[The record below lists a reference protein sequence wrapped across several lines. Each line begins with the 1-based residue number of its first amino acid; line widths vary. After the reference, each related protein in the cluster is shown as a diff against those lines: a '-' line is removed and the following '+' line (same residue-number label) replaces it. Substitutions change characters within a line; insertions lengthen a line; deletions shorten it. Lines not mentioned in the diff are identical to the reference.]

1 MAVRKTTPTKGSR
14 HGAATSR
21 KPSPAAARPAPTA
34 KTAAP
39 PESARNAKS
48 TRPVASRSTPAPQ
61 PPAKGPAPEPSAK
74 SAGLAASTN
83 GVGATGATATADES
97 ATTTILLATVP
108 RETTPAGELPAVPR
122 DRGGYDGDTA
132 FKLYLREIGQV
143 KLLTPDEE
151 IELAARIKKGDKKAR
166 EQMIKANLRLVV
178 KIAHDYEGFGLPLL
192 DLISEGNIGLM
203 KAVERFDPS
212 KGGKLSTYG
221 SWWIKQSIKRAL
233 ANQSKTIRLPVHLV
247 DKISKM
253 RRVAMKLQEEF
264 GREPTDEELAEEL
277 GMTPSRVAQM
287 RTAAIRP
294 ASLDAPIGDDD
305 SNNYSEIIADENADT
320 PYEQLEDQ
328 TVTRML
334 QEMVKTLD
342 PREAT
347 ILRYRFGL
355 DGGSEKTLEE
365 VGEKFGVTRE
375 RVRQI
380 QNIALNKLRRMI
392 EKIEA
397 KQK

>member
-1 MAVRKTTPTKGSR
+1 MAVQQLKRQKSKPRKDLRRGSSQKIVLLRRPPASKAKATRDATPPSAVPTE
-14 HGAATSR
+14 TDVIR
-21 KPSPAAARPAPTA
+21 KPKA
-34 KTAAP
+34 KADAEAP
-39 PESARNAKS
+39 PAREQRSA
-48 TRPVASRSTPAPQ
+48 
-61 PPAKGPAPEPSAK
+61 
-74 SAGLAASTN
+74 
-83 GVGATGATATADES
+83 
-97 ATTTILLATVP
+97 
-108 RETTPAGELPAVPR
+108 
-122 DRGGYDGDTA
+122 YDGDTA
-132 FKLYLREIGQV
+132 IKLYLREIGQV

-151 IELAARIKKGDKKAR
+151 IELAAKIKKGDKKAR

-203 KAVERFDPS
+203 KAVERFDPA

-264 GREPTDEELAEEL
+264 GREPTDDELGEEL
-277 GMTPSRVAQM
+277 GISASRVAQM

-305 SNNYSEIIADENADT
+305 SNNFSEVVQDENADT
-320 PYEQLEDQ
+320 PYEHLEEK
-328 TVTRML
+328 TVTKML
-334 QEMVKTLD
+334 QEMVTTLD
-342 PREAT
+342 QREAT

-365 VGEKFGVTRE
+365 VGQKFGVTRE

-380 QNIALNKLRRMI
+380 QNIALNKLRKMI
-392 EKIEA
+392 EKLEA
-397 KQK
+397 VQK